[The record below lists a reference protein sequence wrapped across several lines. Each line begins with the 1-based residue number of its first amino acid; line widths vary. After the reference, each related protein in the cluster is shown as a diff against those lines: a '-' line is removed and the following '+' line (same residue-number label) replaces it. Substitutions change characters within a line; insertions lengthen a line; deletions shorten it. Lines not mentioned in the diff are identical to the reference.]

1 MATRTKTKVL
11 DSDTDCCPSLRAA
24 PLDEARAEQLARRF
38 QALADPARL
47 RLLSLIAAAPEAEIC
62 GCDLIEPLAK
72 SQPTISHHLKVLSDA
87 GLVTGERQGRWV
99 WYRIVRDRVDELRDF
114 LG

>member
-1 MATRTKTKVL
+1 MATRPKTTVL
-11 DSDTDCCPSLRAA
+11 DDVADCCPSLRTA

-47 RLLSLIAAAPEAEIC
+47 RVLSLIAAAPGAEIC

-72 SQPTISHHLKVLSDA
+72 SQPTISHHLKVLAEA
-87 GLVTGERQGRWV
+87 GLVTGTRRGRWV

-114 LG
+114 LA